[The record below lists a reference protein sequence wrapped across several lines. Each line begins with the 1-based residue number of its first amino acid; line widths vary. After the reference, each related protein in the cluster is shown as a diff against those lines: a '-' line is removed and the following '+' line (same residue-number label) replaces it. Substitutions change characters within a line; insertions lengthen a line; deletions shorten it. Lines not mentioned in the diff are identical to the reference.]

1 MAAKKS
7 SSWSKGE
14 DTVLREQVRL
24 HGEQSWERV
33 SAALPGR
40 SARSCRL
47 RWYQRLA
54 HAVAAGRPFSAEED
68 ALIVACHRAYPNKW
82 ATIARF
88 LPGRTDS
95 DVKSRYNTVLREQL
109 DLAPPPRRH
118 PDGTLPLF
126 PLVPG
131 DVRRAS
137 GRGGTVL
144 RRQPPEEA
152 AGDDQSG
159 ACLAL
164 FPLAP
169 GDLTKG
175 SNSAREAAAM
185 DFDVSAGGLPE
196 MRLSPAPTA
205 MAAFRA
211 MVQAVRA
218 P

>member
-1 MAAKKS
+1 MDMDTPMAAKKS

-14 DTVLREQVRL
+14 DTVLREQVRR
-24 HGEQSWERV
+24 EQSWERV

-47 RWYQRLA
+47 RCWT
-54 HAVAAGRPFSAEED
+54 
-68 ALIVACHRAYPNKW
+68 W
-82 ATIARF
+82 
-88 LPGRTDS
+88 
-95 DVKSRYNTVLREQL
+95 
-109 DLAPPPRRH
+109 RRH

-131 DVRRAS
+131 DVRRPS
-137 GRGGTVL
+137 GRGGGVL
-144 RRQPPEEA
+144 RRQPHEEA

-185 DFDVSAGGLPE
+185 DVDVSAGGLPE

-218 P
+218 PQSLCSFNFVVILISDEFLKKSFYSTL